1 VQKFRYKGKEVTG
14 TITYPNYNEATE
26 GYFDLQWVFT
36 PDSDI
41 YETKSGIIRFKLYKW
56 ADDSQSNKTENTQTD
71 ETIEAVTGAALTAT
85 TLTLAPETTYDININ
100 NKPIYSGII
109 YKWTSKDTNVAIVNE
124 NNGLVSSVS
133 DGSTVVKCDIITPDG
148 NINTLTTDVIV
159 NPIDENLSCLSDT
172 ELNLEVGDIYKIDV
186 ENKVSGS
193 KVKFKSSNKTIIKV
207 YSSGKIKALSAGE
220 CIITCTISNGTN
232 VSVLKCNITVE

>member
-1 VQKFRYKGKEVTG
+1 
-14 TITYPNYNEATE
+14 
-26 GYFDLQWVFT
+26 
-36 PDSDI
+36 
-41 YETKSGIIRFKLYKW
+41 
-56 ADDSQSNKTENTQTD
+56 
-71 ETIEAVTGAALTAT
+71 
-85 TLTLAPETTYDININ
+85 
-100 NKPIYSGII
+100 
-109 YKWTSKDTNVAIVNE
+109 
-124 NNGLVSSVS
+124 
-133 DGSTVVKCDIITPDG
+133 
-148 NINTLTTDVIV
+148 
-159 NPIDENLSCLSDT
+159 LSDT